1 VVRFGPAYLEV
12 SIPGFV
18 KRPEGD
24 FLSERKA
31 LNHIFS
37 DYAREPVINA
47 IKELDLLRAQLRH
60 NNLNSVTQFVSG
72 LNKSF
77 GAFREF
83 LSKSASNILEFKS
96 DSRKIIFY
104 MDAKLDYE
112 SALIQDDSGK
122 SLYQF
127 VIEKFDDDIAQ
138 IVLSDIQNKKRY
150 RIEGRIINDDNW
162 WLHSAEPPEFDPG
175 EN

>member
-1 VVRFGPAYLEV
+1 LVLLIWKYLYLV
-12 SIPGFV
+12 
-18 KRPEGD
+18 
-24 FLSERKA
+24 
-31 LNHIFS
+31 
-37 DYAREPVINA
+37 
-47 IKELDLLRAQLRH
+47 LRAQLRH

-104 MDAKLDYE
+104 IDAKLDYE
-112 SALIQDDSGK
+112 SALIQ
-122 SLYQF
+122 
-127 VIEKFDDDIAQ
+127 
-138 IVLSDIQNKKRY
+138 
-150 RIEGRIINDDNW
+150 DDNW